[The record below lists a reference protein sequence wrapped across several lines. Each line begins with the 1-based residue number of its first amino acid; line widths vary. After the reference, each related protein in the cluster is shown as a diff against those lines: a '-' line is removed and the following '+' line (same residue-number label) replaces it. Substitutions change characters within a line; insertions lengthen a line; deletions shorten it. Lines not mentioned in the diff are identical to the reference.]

1 MNTKKHVNITFWKIH
16 EYVNKVDENIFDT
29 NFTTN
34 DQPKLLSVN
43 HKKSFYKKV
52 ILKISRNSKENIFLE
67 FLFNKDAGP

>member
-34 DQPKLLSVN
+34 DQKN
-43 HKKSFYKKV
+43 
-52 ILKISRNSKENIFLE
+52 FL
-67 FLFNKDAGP
+67 